1 MLITRGYFSSNR
13 VTDSVNMVNEAFE
26 RIRTFSERSIRS
38 ASGTMVF
45 ISHKHDD
52 LEDLQGFISY
62 MHKEYN
68 IIPYIDSMD
77 KGMPKNTCAE
87 TATRIKSVIANCQ
100 KFILLGTNKALL
112 SKWCN
117 WEVGIAD
124 KTKLPSNNM
133 AILPMLDD
141 NSKFYFGNEYLEI
154 YPYIE
159 EITDIHTNRRYLAVN
174 IHTDKGFKRIL
185 LKDWLNNINL

>member
-1 MLITRGYFSSNR
+1 MIITRGYFSSSLVSNSTTLIR
-13 VTDSVNMVNEAFE
+13 ESYDRT
-26 RIRTFSERSIRS
+26 RTFSVDSIRS
-38 ASGTMVF
+38 GSGTTVF

-52 LEDLQGFISY
+52 LEELSGFISY
-62 MHKEYN
+62 LKEEYN
-68 IIPYIDSMD
+68 VIPYIDSMD

-87 TATRIKSVIANCQ
+87 TAERIKMVIGNCQ
-100 KFILLGTNKALL
+100 KFILLGTNKALF

-124 KTKLPSNNM
+124 KTKLPNNNM

-141 NSKFYFGNEYLEI
+141 NKGFYLGNEYLEI

-159 EITDIHTNRRYLAVN
+159 ETINIYDNKKYLAVN
-174 IHTDKGFKRIL
+174 IHTKEGTKRIP
-185 LKDWLNNINL
+185 LKVWLNNYTN

>member
-1 MLITRGYFSSNR
+1 MIINRGYFSSSR
-13 VTDSVNMVNEAFE
+13 ISDSANIIRESYD
-26 RIRTFSERSIRS
+26 RTRTFSIDSIRS
-38 ASGTMVF
+38 GSGTTVF

-52 LEDLQGFISY
+52 LEELEGFISY
-62 MHKEYN
+62 LNKEYN

-87 TATRIKSVIANCQ
+87 TAERIKMVIGNCQ
-100 KFILLGTNKALL
+100 KFILLATNKALF

-124 KTKLPSNNM
+124 KTKLPMNNM

-141 NSKFYFGNEYLEI
+141 NSNFYYGNEYLEI

-159 EITDIHTNRRYLAVN
+159 ETINILGNKKYLAVV
-174 IHTDKGFKRIL
+174 IHTKEGKKRVSL
-185 LKDWLNNINL
+185 RDWLNGDL